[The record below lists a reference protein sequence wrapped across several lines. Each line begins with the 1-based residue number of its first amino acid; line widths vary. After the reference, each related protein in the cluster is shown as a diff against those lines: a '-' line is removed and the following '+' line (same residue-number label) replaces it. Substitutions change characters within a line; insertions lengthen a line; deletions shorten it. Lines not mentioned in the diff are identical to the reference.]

1 MASYLDNTEEIQQIV
16 LETPDISD
24 DTWHTWP
31 VKSTEDSGSKSESE
45 VAEIPH
51 GGKREEQAST
61 STAAACCISAGRRR
75 Q

>member
-1 MASYLDNTEEIQQIV
+1 MASNLVNTEEIQQIV

-24 DTWHTWP
+24 DSWYTWS
-31 VKSTEDSGSKSESE
+31 VKSTEDSGSNSESE

-61 STAAACCISAGRRR
+61 STAAACCVSAGRRR